1 MDDELKKGTEARYT
15 SAQQGKTNRKQKGG
29 EKRSTQRN
37 EQEQLLAAKHHGRIT
52 PVMDRE
58 RKLKAI
64 DNDVKIRTMRRPVL
78 TYFDVCKAPSGAWV
92 GRCPSPQLP
101 RSLSDIFISFIAAS
115 IKHWLVTIWS
125 GVLTFTYR
133 SAGCLQ
139 LVNYNQ
145 IRSTQLMLQNSWPSR
160 HRLQSRPLL
169 MQSDYVLLP
178 SE

>member
-1 MDDELKKGTEARYT
+1 
-15 SAQQGKTNRKQKGG
+15 
-29 EKRSTQRN
+29 
-37 EQEQLLAAKHHGRIT
+37 
-52 PVMDRE
+52 
-58 RKLKAI
+58 
-64 DNDVKIRTMRRPVL
+64 MRRPVL

-160 HRLQSRPLL
+160 HRLQSRPLFI
-169 MQSDYVLLP
+169 QSLKRLRAFTKRVVFTLNTNLSPLLCFILITKYILI
-178 SE
+178 SVCFYFYNFFKNSKYKQFYT